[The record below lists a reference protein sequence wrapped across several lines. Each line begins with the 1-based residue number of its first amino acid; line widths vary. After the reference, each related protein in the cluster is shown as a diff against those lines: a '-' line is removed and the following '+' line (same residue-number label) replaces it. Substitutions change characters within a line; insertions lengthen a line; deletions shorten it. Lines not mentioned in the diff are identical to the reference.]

1 LCEARDRGN
10 GCKADSVV
18 ATLDALWGLA
28 LRGSAGEDFEVDFGK
43 KRDPSQMGLAALALS
58 GF

>member
-1 LCEARDRGN
+1 MCEARDRGN

-28 LRGSAGEDFEVDFGK
+28 LRGSEGDACGVDFWK